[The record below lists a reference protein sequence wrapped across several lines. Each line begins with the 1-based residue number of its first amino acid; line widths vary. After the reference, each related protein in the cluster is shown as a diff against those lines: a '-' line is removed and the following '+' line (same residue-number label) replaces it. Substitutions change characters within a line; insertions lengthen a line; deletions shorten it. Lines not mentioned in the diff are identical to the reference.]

1 MIEKYLLSTCLFV
14 IDDFNEQYKGIPVQS
29 LELNEKAYGY
39 TEADLVV
46 RIGYPFRQMAKFVMQ
61 TSRSKNNEKGGND
74 IVVESKDFRIEVK
87 YLKTQK
93 SMNNTDTNKSQG
105 WKQIYDDFTW
115 LMNEIENQ
123 KKGNRAFIIGWFNST
138 RSFSNLMPLGMSK
151 GGGGNR
157 LIDGEKFMFFPFLNY
172 DIETRRTG
180 EITYRYDVAF
190 DPQRINIPGRVG
202 QLHCLFLGKETDK
215 FHMAIYC

>member
-14 IDDFNEQYKGIPVQS
+14 IDDFNEQYKDLPIQS
-29 LELNEKAYGY
+29 VELNEKAKGY

-61 TSRSKNNEKGGND
+61 TSKGKNNHGGGND

-93 SMNNTDTNKSQG
+93 SKSLTDTNKSQS
-105 WKQIYDDFTW
+105 WKQINDDFDW
-115 LMNEIENQ
+115 LKSEIANQ
-123 KKGNRAFIIGWFNST
+123 NKGKRAFIIGWFNST
-138 RSFSNLMPLGMSK
+138 KSFSNQMPLGVSTRI
-151 GGGGNR
+151 GPNR
-157 LIDGEKFMFFPFLNY
+157 PVDSEKFIFFPFLNY
-172 DIETRRTG
+172 DTSKKT
-180 EITYRYDVAF
+180 TDVVSYRYDVAF
-190 DPQRINIPGRVG
+190 DAQRVSIPGFSG

-215 FHMAIYC
+215 FHMAIYY